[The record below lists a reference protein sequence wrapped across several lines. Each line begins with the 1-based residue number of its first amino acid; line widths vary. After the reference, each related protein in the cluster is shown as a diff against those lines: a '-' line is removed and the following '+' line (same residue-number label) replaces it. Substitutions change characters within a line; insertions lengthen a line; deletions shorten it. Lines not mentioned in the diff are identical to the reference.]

1 MKDGN
6 DKGIVTVAL
15 PQLPLPDQHETIVV
29 IMDHPQG
36 APAVLAD
43 ECIST
48 ITVRN
53 DLGLFF
59 VSKVFFDVIIIGNG
73 QSFYNFIN
81 FPAHFVKL

>member
-6 DKGIVTVAL
+6 DEGTVTVAL

-29 IMDHPQG
+29 IKDHPQG

-43 ECIST
+43 DCIST

-53 DLGLFF
+53 DLGL
-59 VSKVFFDVIIIGNG
+59 
-73 QSFYNFIN
+73 
-81 FPAHFVKL
+81 